1 MEQPSSSCCPKSS
14 WLPDPRFLISVI
26 SGEVLI
32 SRSRRQPRSPESPL
46 LAFWGWDYARSRRF
60 RRSWVLPLPRY
71 RSTRIPKDLCWVIPE
86 SFQIGAG
93 LQRSVLVSH
102 RFQVSSVAL
111 RVLCGKRFL
120 GFPACFLP
128 PPGLF
133 FSRIQNKALIR
144 FHPCETQ
151 AWPLGDAWVTQG
163 SPLGHP
169 NPIPNPIPI
178 GRGSQGADAMA

>member
-32 SRSRRQPRSPESPL
+32 FRSRRRPGSPESPL
-46 LAFWGWDYARSRRF
+46 LAFWGGITRDLGDFGDLGYSPSPGIGQLGSQRTYVGSSQSHSRLAREFSGLFSFRIDFRF
-60 RRSWVLPLPRY
+60 
-71 RSTRIPKDLCWVIPE
+71 
-86 SFQIGAG
+86 
-93 LQRSVLVSH
+93 
-102 RFQVSSVAL
+102 SSVPL
-111 RVLCGKRFL
+111 RVLCGKGFWV
-120 GFPACFLP
+120 FPACFLP

-144 FHPCETQ
+144 FHNCETQ

-169 NPIPNPIPI
+169 NPIPN
-178 GRGSQGADAMA
+178 GRGGAGRTLWPK